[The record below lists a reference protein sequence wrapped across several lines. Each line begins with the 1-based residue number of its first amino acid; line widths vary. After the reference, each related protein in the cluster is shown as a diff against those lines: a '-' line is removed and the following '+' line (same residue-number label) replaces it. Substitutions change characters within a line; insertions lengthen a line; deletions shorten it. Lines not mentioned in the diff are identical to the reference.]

1 MPRAT
6 AYGPR
11 GAWFVERGPAEICP
25 MKKTIETIL
34 QIILSDYCAAQNAV
48 LPNGFSYDLHPPK
61 DSQHGDLSCN
71 IAFKLASVT
80 REKPSDIAAKLMA
93 LLEQKAGQNS
103 PIEKTELA
111 GGGFINFYLKK
122 EDLGAVLL
130 EIHKQDKNYGRSEF
144 GKGKKTILEFVSANP
159 TGPLTIAHGRQAAV
173 GDCLAR
179 ILRFTGHTVHSEYY
193 LNDAGRQMR
202 MLARSV
208 WARYNELLGMEMP
221 FPEEGYQGDYVREIA
236 RDIIEKEKKDLLLKE
251 PEEKAVEYCG
261 LYAVKYLMASIEEDL
276 ARMRVH
282 FDHYFSEKTLYAKK
296 AVEHALG
303 VLKKKGYLYESEGA
317 LWFRSTDFGDDKD
330 RVVKKST
337 GEYTYL
343 APDIAYHL
351 SKYERGYNMLVNF
364 WGPDHHGY
372 IPRLKAACQVL
383 GYPPEAIHIGIVQL
397 TTLFRKGQPV
407 RMSTRAGEFVT
418 LRELYQEVGVDAA
431 RFFFVMRRQESH
443 LDFDL
448 DLAKEQS
455 QENPVFY
462 LQYAHARIASLA
474 KYAEQGIT
482 AKVDLKLL
490 AAPEESELIGCLSQF
505 SDYLVQA
512 SRSTEPYR
520 LADYLRQV
528 AACFHKFYSHHR
540 VVTEDKEL
548 TKARLL
554 LADATRIV
562 LRNGLELLGISQPES
577 M

>member
-1 MPRAT
+1 
-6 AYGPR
+6 
-11 GAWFVERGPAEICP
+11 
-25 MKKTIETIL
+25 MKTKLETLINAAA
-34 QIILSDYCAAQNAV
+34 DAYCAQNNAV
-48 LPNGFSYDLHPPK
+48 KPDGFAYDLHPPK
-61 DSQHGDLSCN
+61 DSQHGDLACN
-71 IAFKLASVT
+71 VAFKLAKVT
-80 REKPSDIAAKLMA
+80 RQKPSEIAAA
-93 LLEQKAGQNS
+93 LRALFNDSHSKDS
-103 PIEKTELA
+103 PVEKTELA
-111 GGGFINFYLKK
+111 GGGFINFYLKR

-130 EIHKQDKNYGRSEF
+130 EIHKQDTNYGRSDF
-144 GKGKKTILEFVSANP
+144 GKGRKAILEFVSANP

-179 ILRFTGHTVHSEYY
+179 ILKFTGHQVYSEYY

-208 WARYNELLGMEMP
+208 FIRYNELLGIEMA
-221 FPEEGYQGDYVREIA
+221 FPEEGYQGEYVREIA
-236 RDIIEKEKKDLLLKE
+236 REIIEKEKKDTLLKE
-251 PEEKAVEYCG
+251 SEEKAVEYCG
-261 LYAVKYLMASIEEDL
+261 LYAVKYLMGSIEEDL
-276 ARMRVH
+276 ATMQVH
-282 FDHYFSEKTLYAKK
+282 FDNYFSEKTLYAKN
-296 AVEHALG
+296 AVEHALQ
-303 VLKKKGYLYESEGA
+303 VLKDKGYLYESEGA
-317 LWFRSTDFGDDKD
+317 LWFRSTDLGDDKD

-418 LRELYQEVGVDAA
+418 LKELYQEVGVDAT

-448 DLAKEQS
+448 DLAKEKS
-455 QENPVFY
+455 QENPVYY
-462 LQYAHARIASLA
+462 LQYAHARISSVS
-474 KYAEQGIT
+474 KYAERGIT
-482 AKVDLKLL
+482 SDVNLKLL
-490 AAPEESELIGCLSQF
+490 ATTEESELIGCLSQF
-505 SDYLVQA
+505 SDYLIQA

-540 VVTEDKEL
+540 VVSDDKEL

-562 LRNGLELLGISQPES
+562 LRNGLELLGISHPES